1 MRNTFET
8 GHYHGGP
15 IVAGDYDTG
24 FYDTPAL
31 ELELEIEEELA
42 GTVDSKGLEDQVRRD
57 FKSRLALDLSRAC
70 LNVRISAVDLP
81 VVDVSPKPM
90 AAKGVLVVVH
100 ILQLQGERG
109 PDQCWQIASDL
120 VTQSSDRGSVLLQGT
135 ITHHVPA
142 GGVRLL
148 KTRSRQ
154 GMSLQSFTE
163 HENSRLAGLEKHH
176 VFALRAYTS
185 DSFRFFNGPMRSRI
199 KPHPLMFTIYFLDQ
213 ALKKLTTVEAKLRP
227 AEYNK
232 IKYLWRGMRNM
243 KLDADTFFAEGGT
256 ELAPMST
263 TGDREVA
270 LHYSESDTPLIFRF
284 EARGRTRGVDIGY
297 VSLCAF
303 LPAPPF
309 DTSPTMRLRQPAP
322 SSLGPQLTHGLHVHV
337 DVTPGIP
344 RKRSTCMLRSRA
356 LCSSSCRWPLSL
368 HTPTPVPRIPC
379 FAAYVLSLD
388 LPCTHASSMRHY
400 GLLLRGGTLP

>member
-227 AEYNK
+227 AEYNR

-243 KLDADTFFAEGGT
+243 KLDADKFFAEGGT

-263 TGDREVA
+263 TEDRNVA
-270 LHYSESDTPLIFRF
+270 LHYSDSDTPLIFRF
-284 EARGRTRGVDIGY
+284 EARGRSRGVDIGY
-297 VSLCAF
+297 VSLYVAC
-303 LPAPPF
+303 
-309 DTSPTMRLRQPAP
+309 R
-322 SSLGPQLTHGLHVHV
+322 
-337 DVTPGIP
+337 
-344 RKRSTCMLRSRA
+344 C
-356 LCSSSCRWPLSL
+356 LC
-368 HTPTPVPRIPC
+368 PC
-379 FAAYVLSLD
+379 LC
-388 LPCTHASSMRHY
+388 PASSY
-400 GLLLRGGTLP
+400 PRGASF

>member
-1 MRNTFET
+1 MQNTFET
-8 GHYHGGP
+8 GQYHGGP
-15 IVAGDYDTG
+15 IVASDYDTG
-24 FYDTPAL
+24 FYDTPAI
-31 ELELEIEEELA
+31 ELELEIEEALA
-42 GTVDSKGLEDQVRRD
+42 GTVDSKGIEDQARRA
-57 FKSRLALDLSRAC
+57 FKSRIAQDLSEASP
-70 LNVRISAVDLP
+70 LVSISAVDLP
-81 VVDVSPKPM
+81 VVDVSPRPM

-100 ILQLQGERG
+100 VLQLQGERG
-109 PDQCWQIASDL
+109 PDECWQIASNL
-120 VTQSSDRGSVLLQGT
+120 VTQSSDRNSPLLHGT
-135 ITHHVPA
+135 ITCHVPV
-142 GGVRLL
+142 GCVRLF

-185 DSFRFFNGPMRSRI
+185 DSFRFFNGPMRSRL

-263 TGDREVA
+263 TGDRDVA

-297 VSLCAF
+297 VSLCAP
-303 LPAPPF
+303 LPAPRAVTLP
-309 DTSPTMRLRQPAP
+309 PRVVARP
-322 SSLGPQLTHGLHVHV
+322 SLGLQLTHCLHLRV
-337 DVTPGIP
+337 DMPGIP
-344 RKRSTCMLRSRA
+344 RKRSICMLRSRA
-356 LCSSSCRWPLSL
+356 LCSSSCRCLLYLFP
-368 HTPTPVPRIPC
+368 PAPFFATPVI
-379 FAAYVLSLD
+379 SLG
-388 LPCTHASSMRHY
+388 LPCIRTPSLLALCLSSC
-400 GLLLRGGTLP
+400 GGTVYWFFF